1 MVKQNY
7 TYLKSVSNIINTHDN
22 FKPTNIGIAS
32 NYY

>member
-7 TYLKSVSNIINTHDN
+7 TYLKSASNINTHNN